1 MTKKRSKRKRY
12 YSKYWKQQATECKE
26 AAKWQCEE
34 CKEAHLTWKV
44 SKRTGLLY
52 RMRLHA
58 AHIGRY
64 TKSPQLKALCPSC
77 HAKLDWQRRKAQH
90 RIRMEQLKHRRLLT
104 IRS

>member
-1 MTKKRSKRKRY
+1 MPKKRSKRKRY
-12 YSKYWKQQATECKE
+12 YSKYWKQQAIECKE
-26 AAKWQCEE
+26 AAKWHCEE
-34 CKEAHLTWKV
+34 CQEAHLTWKV

-64 TKSPQLKALCPSC
+64 IESPKLKALCPSC
-77 HAKLDWQRRKAQH
+77 HATFDWQRRKQQQ
-90 RIRMEQLKHRRLLT
+90 RLQSEQLKHRMLLL